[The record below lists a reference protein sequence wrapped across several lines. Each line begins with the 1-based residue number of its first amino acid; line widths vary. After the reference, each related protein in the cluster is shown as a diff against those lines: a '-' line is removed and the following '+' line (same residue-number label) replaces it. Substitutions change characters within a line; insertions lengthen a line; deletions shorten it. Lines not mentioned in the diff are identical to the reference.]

1 MYVKP
6 GQGQSIN
13 TTCMETGRRW
23 RFRQKVRANEFA
35 ISMGD
40 GALGYADASRI
51 PVAAAMAMSAAFP
64 FFFTPLAVS
73 TQRAWLKPDFNVK
86 SRTTQEMTPAYAE
99 YHLADGGIYDNLGL
113 EPIFDASKME
123 LRREV
128 VCDFLIAL
136 DGGAPLAPKR
146 WGRFSQRFGLTTR
159 TVDVMSSQQ
168 RHLRVRGLVN
178 AIKAGSVKG
187 IIARIE
193 EPGRVAVESALRR
206 SEMLLVNRAASINNL
221 DWLSIG
227 DAKKAASIPTRL
239 ISGTLE
245 NRTLAERQG
254 YEATYAQLHLYG

>member
-1 MYVKP
+1 
-6 GQGQSIN
+6 
-13 TTCMETGRRW
+13 
-23 RFRQKVRANEFA
+23 
-35 ISMGD
+35 
-40 GALGYADASRI
+40 
-51 PVAAAMAMSAAFP
+51 
-64 FFFTPLAVS
+64 
-73 TQRAWLKPDFNVK
+73 
-86 SRTTQEMTPAYAE
+86 
-99 YHLADGGIYDNLGL
+99 
-113 EPIFDASKME
+113 
-123 LRREV
+123 
-128 VCDFLIAL
+128 
-136 DGGAPLAPKR
+136 
-146 WGRFSQRFGLTTR
+146 
-159 TVDVMSSQQ
+159 
-168 RHLRVRGLVN
+168 VN